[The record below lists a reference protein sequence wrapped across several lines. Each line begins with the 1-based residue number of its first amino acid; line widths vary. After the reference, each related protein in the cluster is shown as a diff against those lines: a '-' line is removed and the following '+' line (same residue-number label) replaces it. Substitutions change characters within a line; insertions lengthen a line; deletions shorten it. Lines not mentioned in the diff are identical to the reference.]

1 MAETSKPQ
9 SPTSSTEMHWGVA
22 YLRQDIQD
30 LRQDLRQDIQDLRQ
44 DMRQDIQDLRQDM
57 RHQVGIL
64 HGRVDE
70 TNRRIDSRFALLV
83 TAMIA
88 MTGVLLAAIKL

>member
-9 SPTSSTEMHWGVA
+9 SPTSSTEMHWGVV
-22 YLRQDIQD
+22 YL
-30 LRQDLRQDIQDLRQ
+30 
-44 DMRQDIQDLRQDM
+44 RQDIQDLRQDM
-57 RHQVGIL
+57 RHQIGIL
-64 HGRVDE
+64 HGRIEETNRSLGEHIEETNRFLGERIDA
-70 TNRRIDSRFALLV
+70 TNRRIDSRFALLM

>member
-1 MAETSKPQ
+1 MAESSQSQ
-9 SPTSSTEMHWGVA
+9 SPTSSTEMHWGIA
-22 YLRQDIQD
+22 Y
-30 LRQDLRQDIQDLRQ
+30 LRQDIQDLRQ

-57 RHQVGIL
+57 RHQIGLL
-64 HGRVDE
+64 HGRIDE
-70 TNRRIDSRFALLV
+70 TNRSLGERIDANNRRIDSRFALLV

>member
-22 YLRQDIQD
+22 Y
-30 LRQDLRQDIQDLRQ
+30 
-44 DMRQDIQDLRQDM
+44 LRQDM

-70 TNRRIDSRFALLV
+70 TNRRIDSRFALLM